1 MIIKCEYHPR
11 LPAIGNTH
19 LLNSED
25 ELENV
30 FLCEQ
35 CFRRLT
41 RNEKQGD
48 RVVEAHLEKKARE
61 DGEEKFAYYVVRRT
75 DRNGIDAIPVTKF
88 ELVNPMIHNDDSE
101 VLSVKQYPTQM
112 NLYQAK
118 QYIWANF
125 DEQEYTE

>member
-1 MIIKCEYHPR
+1 MTIKCEYHPR

-61 DGEEKFAYYVVRRT
+61 DGEEKFAFYVVRKSEKGSL
-75 DRNGIDAIPVTKF
+75 DVIPIAQF
-88 ELVNPMIHNDDSE
+88 EEINSMVHNDESE
-101 VLSVKQYPTQM
+101 VLGVKEYPTLM
-112 NLYQAK
+112 NLYEAK
-118 QYIWANF
+118 QYIWDNF
-125 DEQEYTE
+125 DAEEYAE